1 MQYKFFKYS
10 DYAKEQL
17 RNNPAPPP
25 KRPKIIATEVIE
37 PCPMS
42 ILNTPLNKSNILKE
56 LKKD

>member
-25 KRPKIIATEVIE
+25 KRPKIIATEVTE

-42 ILNTPLNKSNILKE
+42 ILNTPLNRNDSS
-56 LKKD
+56 KK